1 MVRGSKVGIVPLQA
15 MTRPSP
21 SRAPPPGSDALARRA
36 SRRGGTPGPCAGRR
50 AARRSPGH
58 GKGQE
63 GGPPPA
69 SEATAPPTPRHRLW
83 SKPEGTRGQ
92 GARGAAWRGLGS
104 SAPGRP
110 GFFSTR
116 RRGCAQRLL
125 RGVGGPRAP
134 TPRPFGRPV
143 QSSGRQGARAPWEE
157 LRPRPALLA
166 ASAVGKGRSCD
177 PAARCRLQRLC
188 HPAAP
193 RLEREEM
200 TALSWPWVC

>member
-125 RGVGGPRAP
+125 RGVGGPGPQPLGPSGALSRA
-134 TPRPFGRPV
+134 
-143 QSSGRQGARAPWEE
+143 
-157 LRPRPALLA
+157 
-166 ASAVGKGRSCD
+166 
-177 PAARCRLQRLC
+177 PAARGRARPGKSCGPGPRCSPPRRGERDAVVTQLQGAGSSASATRLLPGWSAR
-188 HPAAP
+188 
-193 RLEREEM
+193 R
-200 TALSWPWVC
+200 